1 MSLDMTMGTREAAL
15 DATVEQIEAEAAPVA
30 RLWLQDLLVVTG
42 DRLWRVAVARRSAC
56 CCSCADHSSNSARR
70 ESDANCRRH
79 STTATAT
86 LVTINSHG
94 LMNQPR

>member
-1 MSLDMTMGTREAAL
+1 MPPPSE
-15 DATVEQIEAEAAPVA
+15 IEAEAAPVA

-42 DRLWRVAVARRSAC
+42 TAFGVLLSFGCSAC
-56 CCSCADHSSNSARR
+56 CCSCADQLHSSNSARR
-70 ESDANCRRH
+70 ESDANWRRH